1 MEDNKDKVMD
11 KVDKEVNLGDKVD
24 SLDKKEVKEVK
35 VVKEA
40 KVDRRALEVQVDKVV
55 QEVQVDKEDK
65 EDQEVK
71 VVQAKVKVSLVTNK
85 WLKWEVK
92 QLRKKI
98 LQQ

>member
-1 MEDNKDKVMD
+1 MVVELMEDNKDKVMD

-35 VVKEA
+35 V
-40 KVDRRALEVQVDKVV
+40 DRRAQEVQVDKVV